1 MWMTSARYI
10 EQRNLL
16 RPLGG
21 RGTLAPWYCRRPA
34 TASALKRPR
43 PCRRPPVTPG
53 MTGKPGWFARE
64 LNGVP
69 SPTGTLA
76 KRKTKAGVLF
86 HCPPGGVDPAEPRWP
101 RASPGNDQ

>member
-1 MWMTSARYI
+1 
-10 EQRNLL
+10 
-16 RPLGG
+16 
-21 RGTLAPWYCRRPA
+21 
-34 TASALKRPR
+34 
-43 PCRRPPVTPG
+43 